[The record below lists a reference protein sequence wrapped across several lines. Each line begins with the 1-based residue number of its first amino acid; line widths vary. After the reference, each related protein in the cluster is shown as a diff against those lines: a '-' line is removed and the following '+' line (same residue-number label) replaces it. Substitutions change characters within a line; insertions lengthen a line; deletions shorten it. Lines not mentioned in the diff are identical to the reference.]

1 MPRHPLDKY
10 FLYRFVRFM
19 SFTLPL
25 GIGYLLAT
33 VTGII
38 AYSLSGKNRRAV
50 ISNLTQVL
58 GKEASRRRICFVA
71 GNTFCNYS
79 KYIVDYFRFSRI
91 NKDNWK
97 SIIPQYEGADFI
109 DSTLKKGKGLM
120 LLTAHLGNWE
130 LGGLLFNILGYPMNV
145 VTLIDE
151 DLKIDEVRER
161 WRRSRGIKSLT
172 VNNSITAAKNIAD
185 ALAKNEIVAMLGDR
199 ATKTNRM
206 RIKFFG
212 KEAYFPTGPAIL
224 SLLTGAPIVPGFVL
238 YQGRGR
244 YYGVAEEPI
253 YAKDTGNREKDIR
266 RTLEK
271 IIRVFEKYIR
281 QYPDQWYNFYPFWE
295 TRIGTDKNTDR
306 HG

>member
-1 MPRHPLDKY
+1 LPKHPLDKY

-33 VTGII
+33 ITGIT
-38 AYSLSGKNRRAV
+38 AYSLSRKNRRAV

-58 GKEASRRRICFVA
+58 GKEVSGIRIYSLACS
-71 GNTFCNYS
+71 TFCNYA
-79 KYIVDYFRFSRI
+79 KYIVDYFRFPHI
-91 NKDNWK
+91 NKNNWRR
-97 SIIPQYEGADFI
+97 IIPQYGQEDFI
-109 DSTLKKGKGLM
+109 DDTLKKGKGLM

-130 LGGLLFNILGYPMNV
+130 LGGLLFNILGYPVNV
-145 VTLIDE
+145 VTLVDE
-151 DLKIDEVRER
+151 NLKIDEVRER

-172 VNNSITAAKNIAD
+172 VNDSITAAKNIAD

-206 RIKFFG
+206 KMEFFDR
-212 KEAYFPTGPAIL
+212 EAYFPTGPVIL
-224 SLLTGAPIVPGFVL
+224 SLLTGAPIVPAFVI
-238 YQGRGR
+238 YKGRGR

-253 YAKDTGNREKDIR
+253 YVKDTGNREENIR

-271 IIRVFEKYIR
+271 VIKVFEKYIR
-281 QYPDQWYNFYPFWE
+281 KYPDQWYNFYPFWQNA
-295 TRIGTDKNTDR
+295 D
-306 HG
+306 

>member
-1 MPRHPLDKY
+1 MPKHPLDKY

-25 GIGYLLAT
+25 SIGYLLAT
-33 VTGII
+33 ITGII
-38 AYSLSGKNRRAV
+38 AYFLSRTNRRAV

-58 GKEASRRRICFVA
+58 GKEVSRKRIYSLACS
-71 GNTFCNYS
+71 TFCNYA
-79 KYIVDYFRFSRI
+79 KYIVDYFRFPHI

-109 DSTLKKGKGLM
+109 DDTLKKGKGLM

-151 DLKIDEVRER
+151 NLKIDEVRER

-172 VNNSITAAKNIAD
+172 VSNSITAAKNIAD

-244 YYGVAEEPI
+244 YYGVAEKPI

-271 IIRVFEKYIR
+271 IIRVFEKYTR
-281 QYPDQWYNFYPFWE
+281 QYPDQWYNFYSFWE
-295 TRIGTDKNTDR
+295 NADDR
-306 HG
+306 R

>member
-1 MPRHPLDKY
+1 MPKHPLDRHS
-10 FLYRFVRFM
+10 LYRFVRFM

-25 GIGYLLAT
+25 SIGYLLAT
-33 VTGII
+33 ITGTI

-58 GKEASRRRICFVA
+58 SKEVSKRRICSLSR
-71 GNTFCNYS
+71 NTFCNYA
-79 KYIVDYFRFSRI
+79 KYIVDYFRFPRI
-91 NKDNWK
+91 NKNDWK
-97 SIIPQYEGADFI
+97 RIIPQYEGNKFI
-109 DSTLKKGKGLM
+109 DDTLKKGKGLM

-151 DLKIDEVRER
+151 NLKIDAVREK

-172 VNNSITAAKNIAD
+172 VGDSITAAKNIAD

-212 KEAYFPTGPAIL
+212 KETYFPTGAIIL

-238 YQGRGR
+238 YKGKGK

-253 YAKDTGNREKDIR
+253 YTKDTGNRERDIKE
-266 RTLEK
+266 TLKK
-271 IIRVFEKYIR
+271 IIKVFEKYIR
-281 QYPDQWYNFYPFWE
+281 TYPDQWYNFYPFWE
-295 TRIGTDKNTDR
+295 TRIDTDKNTN
-306 HG
+306 